1 MERLQKVI
9 ARAGITSRRK
19 AEHLIIEG
27 KVTVNGKIVT
37 KLGTKV
43 GPDDVIEV
51 NGVKVE
57 REEPVYF
64 LLYKPAGVVST
75 VKDDKNRKT
84 VIDFFPEVEERI
96 FPVGRLDYHTS
107 GLLLMTNDGDFAN
120 LMMHPRYEIEK
131 TYIAKVKGVPLK
143 EDLKRLQKGVELEDG
158 ITLPAKVK
166 FLRGNR
172 KKKTAIIELTIREG
186 RNRQVRRMFD
196 AIGYPVLKLKRERY
210 AFLTLEGLNAGEYR
224 RLTPHEVKQLRVLA
238 LHGSLE

>member
-9 ARAGITSRRK
+9 ARAGIASRRK
-19 AEHLIIEG
+19 AEQLILQG
-27 KVTVNGKIVT
+27 KVTVNGKVVT
-37 KLGTKV
+37 TLGTKV
-43 GPDDVIEV
+43 GPDDVVEV

-64 LLYKPAGVVST
+64 LLYKPTGVVST

-84 VIDFFPEVEERI
+84 VLDFFPNVEERI

-107 GLLLMTNDGDFAN
+107 GILLMTNDGDFAN

-131 TYIAKVKGVPLK
+131 TYIAKVQGIPRGG
-143 EDLKRLQKGVELEDG
+143 DLKKLEEGVELDDG
-158 ITLPAKVK
+158 LTLPAKVK
-166 FLRGNR
+166 LLKVNR

-210 AFLTLEGLNAGEYR
+210 AFLTLDGLNAGEYR

-238 LHGSLE
+238 LHGRLE

>member
-9 ARAGITSRRK
+9 ARAGIASRRK
-19 AEHLIIEG
+19 AEQLIIDG
-27 KVTVNGKIVT
+27 KVTVNGKVVT

-43 GPDDVIEV
+43 GPDDVVEV
-51 NGVKVE
+51 NGIKVE

-64 LLYKPAGVVST
+64 LFYKPTGVVST
-75 VKDDKNRKT
+75 VKDDRGRKT
-84 VIDFFPEVEERI
+84 VIDFFLDVEERI

-131 TYIAKVKGVPLK
+131 TYIAKVEGIPHR
-143 EDLKRLQKGVELEDG
+143 EDLKTLEQGVELEDG
-158 ITLPAKVK
+158 ITLPAKAK
-166 FLRGNR
+166 FIRANR
-172 KKKTAIIELTIREG
+172 KMRTAIIELTIREG

-196 AIGYPVLKLKRERY
+196 KIGYPVLKLKRERF

-238 LHGSLE
+238 LHGAID